1 MVWQAKLGLPNH
13 PRILMWSENIIASQI
28 PVWSSKLEAGEIV
41 IHTNLSTKS
50 DLGSHRLAR
59 SLQAC
64 NFYIVL
70 GSNRDF
76 GTVS

>member
-41 IHTNLSTKS
+41 IHANSSANS
-50 DLGSHRLAR
+50 DLGNA
-59 SLQAC
+59 SLQLLFC
-64 NFYIVL
+64 PGPF
-70 GSNRDF
+70 
-76 GTVS
+76 TVYRALS